1 MNLHHQN
8 FVAHAIIF
16 ELKTLRPTLDQ
27 IVADAKFHLGMTE
40 NGTGNLEAKMEF
52 KLYRYHHLV
61 KTSGLFEQTIIFEE
75 HLAVKR
81 FSLEDQLE
89 SRALLLI
96 PKRAP
101 FNLFENKKSKN
112 NIKLYVKCAS
122 VIDNCEEIIQEY
134 LNISREM
141 LQQNKILKNL
151 VEKVMELTEE
161 NAEDKDNYK
170 KFYTLV
176 IKMLE
181 AGNNI
186 RLSRKDFKH
195 ELNRIKSN
203 GRRSL
208 KLNMCSRKQLNQ
220 GFNLSDTRS
229 YNRKR
234 GRDQNWKGNR
244 SEEMLNCLEIDDRTL
259 RVDSR
264 TGFL

>member
-1 MNLHHQN
+1 
-8 FVAHAIIF
+8 
-16 ELKTLRPTLDQ
+16 
-27 IVADAKFHLGMTE
+27 MTE
-40 NGTGNLEAKMEF
+40 NGTRNLVPKMEF
-52 KLYRYHHLV
+52 RLNRYHHLV
-61 KTSGLFEQTIIFEE
+61 KTSGLFEQTINFEE

-81 FSLEDQLE
+81 FSFEDQLE

-134 LNISREM
+134 LNTSREM

-208 KLNMCSRKQLNQ
+208 KLNMCSRKQLDQ

>member
-1 MNLHHQN
+1 MNL
-8 FVAHAIIF
+8 
-16 ELKTLRPTLDQ
+16 E
-27 IVADAKFHLGMTE
+27 
-40 NGTGNLEAKMEF
+40 
-52 KLYRYHHLV
+52 
-61 KTSGLFEQTIIFEE
+61 
-75 HLAVKR
+75 
-81 FSLEDQLE
+81 
-89 SRALLLI
+89 LLI

-134 LNISREM
+134 LNTSREM

-208 KLNMCSRKQLNQ
+208 KLNMCSRKQSQPRLQ
-220 GFNLSDTRS
+220 HVGHQKLQQK
-229 YNRKR
+229 KR
-234 GRDQNWKGNR
+234 QRPKLEREQIRRDVKLFSN
-244 SEEMLNCLEIDDRTL
+244 
-259 RVDSR
+259 
-264 TGFL
+264 

>member
-1 MNLHHQN
+1 
-8 FVAHAIIF
+8 
-16 ELKTLRPTLDQ
+16 
-27 IVADAKFHLGMTE
+27 MTE
-40 NGTGNLEAKMEF
+40 NGTGKFEAKME
-52 KLYRYHHLV
+52 LRLNRYHHLV

-134 LNISREM
+134 LNTSREM

-244 SEEMLNCLEIDDRTL
+244 LKEMLNCLEIDDRTL

-264 TGFL
+264 TGFLQSMEEGIDHPYS

>member
-1 MNLHHQN
+1 
-8 FVAHAIIF
+8 
-16 ELKTLRPTLDQ
+16 
-27 IVADAKFHLGMTE
+27 MTE
-40 NGTGNLEAKMEF
+40 NGTRNLEAKME
-52 KLYRYHHLV
+52 LRLNRYHHLV

-134 LNISREM
+134 LNTSREM

-195 ELNRIKSN
+195 E
-203 GRRSL
+203 
-208 KLNMCSRKQLNQ
+208 
-220 GFNLSDTRS
+220 
-229 YNRKR
+229 
-234 GRDQNWKGNR
+234 
-244 SEEMLNCLEIDDRTL
+244 
-259 RVDSR
+259 
-264 TGFL
+264 

>member
-1 MNLHHQN
+1 M
-8 FVAHAIIF
+8 
-16 ELKTLRPTLDQ
+16 
-27 IVADAKFHLGMTE
+27 
-40 NGTGNLEAKMEF
+40 
-52 KLYRYHHLV
+52 
-61 KTSGLFEQTIIFEE
+61 
-75 HLAVKR
+75 AVR
-81 FSLEDQLE
+81 SFSLEDQLE

-96 PKRAP
+96 SKRSP

-134 LNISREM
+134 LNTSREM

-244 SEEMLNCLEIDDRTL
+244 LEEMLNCLEIDDRTL

-264 TGFL
+264 TGFLQSMEEGIDHPYS